1 MLPQTVEC
9 LQVGADMAGLAAVLT
24 KPLRPLWVSQR
35 SHIWLNEVAHPA
47 DLPFTPLILIS
58 ASLPD
63 ARQRRIASGS
73 PARICTT
80 SHPS

>member
-1 MLPQTVEC
+1 M
-9 LQVGADMAGLAAVLT
+9 LT

-35 SHIWLNEVAHPA
+35 SHIWLDEVAHPA

-63 ARQRRIASGS
+63 ARQRRIASES
-73 PARICTT
+73 PA
-80 SHPS
+80 